1 MGLLGKNLAS
11 LFDLTFHSICPN
23 KQPPIF
29 GTVFWSFGKYE
40 CVGLFVMPLLGLCAT
55 GDFLNEFHMYED
67 LRDLNTLKAFME
79 TQLDDYNQTPGLVPM
94 SLVLFRDA
102 IEHSASKTQHTAY
115 TLAADRAQSSSG

>member
-1 MGLLGKNLAS
+1 M
-11 LFDLTFHSICPN
+11 
-23 KQPPIF
+23 
-29 GTVFWSFGKYE
+29 
-40 CVGLFVMPLLGLCAT
+40 FVIPLLGLRAT

-102 IEHSASKTQHTAY
+102 FEHSASRTQHTAR
-115 TLAADRAQSSSG
+115 TLAADGAPQVFRLTQNISPVFWGWGVCFTVFEI

>member
-1 MGLLGKNLAS
+1 MNMSMWLCLSRHCL
-11 LFDLTFHSICPN
+11 
-23 KQPPIF
+23 
-29 GTVFWSFGKYE
+29 V
-40 CVGLFVMPLLGLCAT
+40 CVGT

-102 IEHSASKTQHTAY
+102 FEHSASKTQHTAH
-115 TLAADRAQSSSG
+115 TLAPDRAEFLRCSG